1 MSTSGSVDQDSYKR
15 DRSRSPMDR
24 KPAVSNKRGKKNTG
38 KRVSVSNIPY
48 EYKWQDLKD
57 LFRQQVGEVNYVEL
71 FKDDAGR
78 PRGAGV
84 IEFANEETAQK
95 AIEKMHRYE
104 IGDRS
109 IIVKEDT
116 GDSRKDRGSSSSG
129 GSRFS
134 SGMQGRVSDMSSMNN
149 MSMMNNMSSVGN
161 MGMSNL
167 TSNSM
172 QQSNVNYGNTYGL
185 SVSFLESLGVN
196 GPLVNR
202 VFVANL
208 DYTVDEEKLTE
219 VFKIAGK
226 VQNVE
231 LSKDPETNKSR
242 GFGVVEFDHPVEAVQ
257 AISMLHGQ
265 WYYERK
271 MSVRM
276 DRVFDG
282 KRSEKQSA
290 PKLPPGLKGIGFGLG
305 NNGSPLTDVSSL
317 STNSLSMNTAN
328 MGMGMPSNNM
338 GMSNSMGSSGGNM
351 MGSGM
356 SNMASMNQ
364 MGMGG
369 GMGGMGNNDMG
380 MMGGQNTGM
389 AANSMMAAMAGQL
402 NTSANRGIN
411 GRFASGN
418 SRFSR

>member
-24 KPAVSNKRGKKNTG
+24 KPTMSNKRGKKGSG

-84 IEFANEETAQK
+84 IEFANEETCQK

-109 IIVKEDT
+109 IIVKEET
-116 GDSRKDRGSSSSG
+116 GDSRKDRGSNSG
-129 GSRFS
+129 GSSRFTNS
-134 SGMQGRVSDMSSMNN
+134 LQGRVSDISSMNSMGMMGN
-149 MSMMNNMSSVGN
+149 MNSVGN
-161 MGMSNL
+161 MGMSNM
-167 TSNSM
+167 SGNSM
-172 QQSNVNYGNTYGL
+172 QQTQVNYGNTFGL
-185 SVSFLESLGVN
+185 SVQFLESLGVN

-208 DYTVDEEKLTE
+208 DYSVDEEKLQE

-282 KRSEKQSA
+282 KKSEKQSA

-305 NNGSPLTDVSSL
+305 NNGIALTDVSSL
-317 STNSLSMNTAN
+317 NTNSLSMQSSN
-328 MGMGMPSNNM
+328 MGMGMQANSMSMGANMNTASNTMM
-338 GMSNSMGSSGGNM
+338 GMGGSMGG
-351 MGSGM
+351 
-356 SNMASMNQ
+356 MNQ

-369 GMGGMGNNDMG
+369 MGMGSNDMGSMMGGGSNSGMGGG
-380 MMGGQNTGM
+380 
-389 AANSMMAAMAGQL
+389 MMAAMGG
-402 NTSANRGIN
+402 NMSTANRSIN
-411 GRFASGN
+411 GSRFASSN
-418 SRFSR
+418 SRFSRN